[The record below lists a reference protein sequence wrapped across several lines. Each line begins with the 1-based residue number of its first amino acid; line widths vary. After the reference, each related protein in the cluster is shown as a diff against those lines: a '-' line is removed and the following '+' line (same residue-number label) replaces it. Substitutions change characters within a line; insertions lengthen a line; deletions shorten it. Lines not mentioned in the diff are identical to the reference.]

1 MVERIPSI
9 KISNGPWIGCVTGKH
24 PEWSYEKGRARRD
37 NQVLVLVHSD
47 LIGPLP
53 TPSYGGSKY
62 VLTFIDDFSRFCW
75 VYFLKLK
82 SKFFETLKVFGKPWL
97 RISVGIRS
105 NSLGLIMENIMWI
118 RFCSSSMRNVESRC
132 SIRSPTHHNRM
143 VCQSTRTWNSRR
155 WQPVCLKPRI

>member
-1 MVERIPSI
+1 MVEGLPPI
-9 KISNGPWIGCVTGKH
+9 KTSNGACIGCVTGKH
-24 PEWSYEKGRARRD
+24 PERSYEKGRARRD

-82 SKFFETLKVFGKPWL
+82 SKFFEKLKVFGKPWL

-105 NSLGLIMENIMWI
+105 NSLGLIMAKSMSI
-118 RFCSSSMRNVESRC
+118 RFCNNSMGNVASKC
-132 SIRSPTHHNRM
+132 SIRSPTHHSRM
-143 VCQSTRTWNSRR
+143 VWWSTRTWNSRR